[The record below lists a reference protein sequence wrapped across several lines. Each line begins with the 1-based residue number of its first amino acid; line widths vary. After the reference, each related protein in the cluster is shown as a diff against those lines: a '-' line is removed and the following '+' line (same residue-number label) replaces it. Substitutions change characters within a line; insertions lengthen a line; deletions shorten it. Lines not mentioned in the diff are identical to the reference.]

1 MSVIKVYTAIV
12 GDKGTRS
19 DDIECFTDF
28 DKFKL
33 PVFNAKIYKI
43 LAHQYIDADISI
55 WLDGNRELAVDKE
68 KVAEMLGDNDI
79 ALFKH
84 FARDCIY
91 TEMPEAMA
99 RYRQD
104 EVIIRQSI
112 LDQAVYYKQKGYPP
126 NNGLYECG
134 MIIRRHNKIM
144 EAFNNAW
151 WAEICRHS
159 NRDQLSFPYVLSKF
173 PKLKVKGIE
182 GNIRNHE
189 YFKYKNDYRNLK

>member
-1 MSVIKVYTAIV
+1 MIKVYSAII
-12 GDKGTRS
+12 GKYGNRA
-19 DDIECFTDF
+19 DDIECFDEF

-43 LAHQYIDADISI
+43 LAHQYIDANISI
-55 WLDGNRELAVDKE
+55 WIDGNIGLAVDKE
-68 KVAEMLGDNDI
+68 VIAELLGDNDI

-99 RYRQD
+99 RYRED
-104 EVIIRQSI
+104 EDGIRQSI
-112 LDQAVYYKQKGYPP
+112 LDQAVYYKQLGYPP
-126 NNGLYECG
+126 NNGLYECN
-134 MIIRRHNKIM
+134 MLIRRHTKAI
-144 EAFNNAW
+144 EEFNNAW

-173 PKLKVKGIE
+173 PDLKIKKLE

-189 YFKYKNDYRNLK
+189 YFTYRNSLPR